1 MVLQKGDD
9 KCVMASTVSYMR
21 PVESTTHNSNVISPA
36 LTARQGFTFSPFGN
50 FSSSAVD
57 QSALNL
63 RAGAAE
69 LHGNPNVHT
78 AVPGPRAAHVA

>member
-1 MVLQKGDD
+1 MLS
-9 KCVMASTVSYMR
+9 STVSYMR
-21 PVESTTHNSNVISPA
+21 PVESTTHHSNVISPA

-57 QSALNL
+57 QSTLGINA
-63 RAGAAE
+63 RPGGPE

-78 AVPGPRAAHVA
+78 AVPGPRAVHVA